1 MRKRRKS
8 SCMTLVAIL
17 LMIMSL
23 SCHQRVETEPAPIP
37 LLVWPKPPE
46 VPRIRFL
53 KAVTWPEDMDIR
65 AGLFRR
71 LFDYIA
77 GKQETG
83 MISPYGV
90 ETDTSGRLYVVDT
103 FLKKVH
109 LFDPAAGKYLTI
121 PGEESD
127 LLSPIDLAVDRGT
140 GDVFVSDSQG
150 GTVRRYGKGKPDAL
164 GKELFKR
171 PTGLAVNEKS
181 GELLVVDTLNDA
193 VFRFALED
201 MQLTGRF
208 GSSGTGHGTFNRPT
222 NIFVDR
228 AGRIY
233 VTDSL
238 NFRIQVFSPE
248 GTFRAAFGTIGDN
261 PGRFARPRGVAVD
274 SDGNI
279 YVVDGLFD
287 NVQIFDREF
296 RLLMAFGGPG
306 SDFGEFWLPTGIFI
320 DGDDTIYV
328 SDQYNKRVQVFK
340 YLKEGEELP

>member
-1 MRKRRKS
+1 MRVKFP
-8 SCMTLVAIL
+8 CLTLIAIIL
-17 LMIMSL
+17 LIGGWA
-23 SCHQRVETEPAPIP
+23 CHQRIETKKAPIP

-53 KAVTWPEDMDIR
+53 KAVAGPDDMDIR
-65 AGLFRR
+65 PGLFGR
-71 LFDYIA
+71 LFDYIT

-103 FLKKVH
+103 FLKRIH
-109 LFDPAAGKYLTI
+109 LFDPAAGKYSTI
-121 PGEESD
+121 PGEESA
-127 LLSPIDLAVDRGT
+127 LLSPIDLAVDPGS
-140 GDVFVSDSQG
+140 GDVFVSDSQA
-150 GTVRRYGKGKPDAL
+150 GTVSRYGKGKPAIL
-164 GKELFKR
+164 GKGFLKR
-171 PTGLAVNEKS
+171 PTGLALNAKS
-181 GELLVVDTLNDA
+181 GELLVVDTLNHA
-193 VFRFALED
+193 VFRFGLKD
-201 MQLTGRF
+201 SQLKGSFGR
-208 GSSGTGHGTFNRPT
+208 SGTGDGSFNHPT

-238 NFRIQVFSPE
+238 NFRIQVFTPE
-248 GTFRAAFGTIGDN
+248 GLFQAAFGAVGDN

-274 SDGNI
+274 SEGNI

-287 NVQIFDREF
+287 NVQIFDKEF

-306 SDFGEFWLPTGIFI
+306 SNFGEFWLPTGIFI
-320 DGDDTIYV
+320 DGNDTIYV

-340 YLKEGEELP
+340 YLKADEAL